1 MKKLTPNQII
11 QLHSQL
17 ISTSGGTDGVRDI
30 GLVES
35 AVANVFETY
44 FGVDQYPTIEE
55 KSARLCY
62 SLIKNHGFIDGN
74 KRIGIFAMLVLLE
87 INGIVL
93 DCTDKELV
101 TLGLGVAS
109 SGVGYA
115 AILDFIEKH

>member
-1 MKKLTPNQII
+1 MKRLTAKQIV

-17 ISTSGGTDGVRDI
+17 ISTSGGIDGVRDI
-30 GLVES
+30 GMVES
-35 AVANVFETY
+35 AVANVFESY

-62 SLIKNHGFIDGN
+62 SLIKNHGFLDGN

-93 DCTDKELV
+93 ECTDKELV
-101 TLGLGVAS
+101 SLGLGVAS
-109 SGVGYA
+109 SKFTHDD
-115 AILDFIEKH
+115 ILEFIKSH